1 VAEGRVWM
9 YTAAEVTLGF
19 RPEVSPVNAFPCS
32 RWCLMV
38 FTGGVLA
45 SGCGS
50 PPPASSGYLPVAI
63 DTEGG
68 SGADGVVV
76 ADVDG
81 DGILDAV
88 SAWEHSGRVRL
99 HLQRPVGRWNNRTIA
114 EGADVA
120 GVEGVAVGDLDTDGQ
135 MDVVAACESGR
146 LTWIRQGASWTSVVI
161 DASVSTGCGSWID
174 VEIGDI
180 NGDGLPD
187 LVAACKVGD
196 AVSIFYALDTPT
208 GGDSFAR
215 FDVDAVTRRK
225 ASCVLLV
232 DMDEDGDLD
241 IVSAAREE
249 SVASIA
255 WYENPGPSLAFTSVW
270 NKHPIGHWPD
280 AFWLDVG
287 DIDGDGRVDV
297 AASSWEQAS
306 FAWFR
311 RPADP
316 REAWQRFSVGEF
328 SGTRGAG
335 ITITD
340 LDADGI
346 TDLVVGTYRS
356 GRLAVFRPVASVT
369 GAWWSATLA
378 APGGRLD
385 LVPVVDIDGNGRLDI
400 LTTVD
405 AEDGGV
411 FWYRPWP

>member
-1 VAEGRVWM
+1 M
-9 YTAAEVTLGF
+9 
-19 RPEVSPVNAFPCS
+19 NAFPCS

-38 FTGGVLA
+38 FTGVVLA
-45 SGCGS
+45 SGCDTAT
-50 PPPASSGYLPVAI
+50 PAGNAYLPVAI
-63 DTEGG
+63 DTEGS

-76 ADVDG
+76 ADMDG

-88 SAWEHSGRVRL
+88 SAWEQSGRVRL
-99 HLQRPVGRWNNRTIA
+99 HLQRPVGTWNNRTIA

-120 GVEGVAVGDLDTDGQ
+120 GVEDVVVGDLDTDGR

-146 LTWIRQGASWTSVVI
+146 LTWIRQGTSWRSSVI
-161 DASVSTGCGSWID
+161 EASVGTGCGSWID

-180 NGDGLPD
+180 NGDRLPD
-187 LVAACKVGD
+187 VVAACKEGD
-196 AVSIFYALDTPT
+196 AVSIFYALNPPT
-208 GGDSFAR
+208 GEGSFAR
-215 FDVDAVTRRK
+215 FDVDAATRRK

-249 SVASIA
+249 TVAGIA
-255 WYENPGPSLAFTSVW
+255 WYENPGPALAFTSVW
-270 NKHPIGHWPD
+270 NKHSIGHWPD

-287 DIDGDGRVDV
+287 DIDGDGLVDV

-316 REAWQRFSVGEF
+316 RGVWQRFTVGEF
-328 SGTRGAG
+328 SNTRGAG

-340 LDADGI
+340 LDADGVA
-346 TDLVVGTYRS
+346 DLVVGTYRS

-369 GAWWSATLA
+369 GAWWSTTLA
-378 APGGRLD
+378 TPGGRLD
-385 LVPVVDIDGNGRLDI
+385 LVPVVDINGDGRLDI
-400 LTTVD
+400 LTTID
-405 AEDGGV
+405 ADNGGV